1 MDIFFKDAK
10 SIKDEFNNYCK
21 SKLLRLTEKS
31 PKFGED
37 DVAEAL
43 VERHFSKEKVKSV
56 LAEPKS
62 NQSYA

>member
-1 MDIFFKDAK
+1 MDIFFQDAK
-10 SIKDEFNNYCK
+10 SIKDEFNYYCK

-43 VERHFSKEKVKSV
+43 VERHFSKDKVKAV
-56 LAEPKS
+56 LADIRP
-62 NQSYA
+62 N